1 MSSDSAASEPL
12 ALEKNLR
19 YKFKDTGILAQALS
33 HRSVGSPNNERLEY
47 LGDSILGYV
56 IAEFLYHRF
65 PELPEGDLTKMRAAL
80 VCQKTLS
87 SLARELDFQAHLIM
101 GSGEVKSGGCNRD
114 SILSDAFEAVVG
126 ALYLDGGMSAV
137 KHVLE
142 KLYQELLETI
152 KPAELKDSKTLLQE
166 VLQKQELPL
175 PVYQV
180 IEQSGQAHRLTFT
193 VSCTVPGIESAFIAT
208 GNSRKK
214 AEQSAAAL
222 AVEALNQ

>member
-1 MSSDSAASEPL
+1 M
-12 ALEKNLR
+12 
-19 YKFKDTGILAQALS
+19 AQALS